1 MAKIEIVQNTGGNA
15 SAYYLFKDGERGF
28 IKQISASDLA
38 LYNEFEILP
47 DLRHFLPK
55 EIEIS

>member
-1 MAKIEIVQNTGGNA
+1 MAKIEIVQNAGGNA

-47 DLRHFLPK
+47 DLRHFIPEPK
-55 EIEIS
+55 VIS